1 MATTDPLYIIATSD
15 RCVFA
20 DDESMANAT
29 AQTIGGQ
36 VYEAHLV
43 ADYSSGFDL
52 LVPPAIHISNLKED
66 VARLKMLLDTAHR
79 DAEVLAAGENERRAN
94 IEGFTPYP
102 ALEAV
107 RCSRDDLSAAMERSA
122 RRVGGF

>member
-1 MATTDPLYIIATSD
+1 MATTDLLYIIVLPDHSVHAVEESAA
-15 RCVFA
+15 FA
-20 DDESMANAT
+20 A
-29 AQTIGGQ
+29 AQDIGGK

-43 ADYSSGFDL
+43 ADYTSGFDL
-52 LVPPAIHISNLKED
+52 LVPPSIHISNLKED
-66 VARLKMLLDTAHR
+66 VARLKMLLDTARR
-79 DAEVLAAGENERRAN
+79 DAEVLAAGENERRAS

-107 RCSRDDLSAAMERSA
+107 RCSRDDLFAAMERAA